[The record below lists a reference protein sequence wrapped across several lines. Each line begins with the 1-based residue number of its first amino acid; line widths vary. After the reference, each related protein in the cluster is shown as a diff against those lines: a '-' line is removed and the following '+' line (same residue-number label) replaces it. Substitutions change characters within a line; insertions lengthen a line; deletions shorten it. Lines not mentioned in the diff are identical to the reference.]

1 MDFKLSLAGPTCI
14 ERPRASSDWT
24 PAYLDSSDA
33 TRLETREM
41 TAGLPTRRNLAEIV
55 NRNGNGRPCG
65 EKLHHV
71 VLFEQHLPEF
81 LSLIKLVVV
90 A

>member
-24 PAYLDSSDA
+24 PAYLDNSDA

-55 NRNGNGRPCG
+55 IG

-71 VLFEQHLPEF
+71 VPEF